1 VGPVAISNRA
11 VPPVPTARRGL
22 SVFSLHATVPAMP
35 PSKVLIALTCVVAA
49 ACNYQKP
56 RPSLAKPER
65 GAQATEPANPPPAAP
80 AKTLRYAFVTM
91 GRPAGGAELSIA
103 ADGTRTSHFAF
114 NDRGRGPDLTTTIKV
129 DERGWPTSAHSTGV
143 NYWKAPVEETVA
155 LTQGSISW
163 TSTGESGSAP
173 AERGYFAPVLGPFDS
188 SAMLARALARAPNQ
202 RLALLPAGEAWIDDE
217 TTLEVEVGGARRTLR
232 RLALAGFGFAPELL
246 WVDADGELFASVS
259 SWSSLIVAGA
269 EPLIARLLEEDE
281 RWRQDR
287 AGKLAAELTQK
298 PPAAGL
304 AITNAR
310 LFDSE
315 KKQVRE
321 GITVVLVGDKITAVG
336 GRTTKIPAGAQV
348 IDAAGRML
356 IPGLWDMHVHLG
368 DGDGL
373 LDLAMGVTS
382 VRDLGNT
389 PAVLDPRVARFD
401 AGTELGPRVLR
412 AGLIDGPGELAAPT
426 GAIAAT
432 AEEGIAHVDRFAKLG
447 YQQIKLY
454 SSLDPKLVPILAR
467 AAHARGLRVSGHIPQ
482 GMIASQAVEAGYDE
496 IQHANMLFLN
506 FLLKPGDDTRGPARF
521 KVVAELGSTLDLT
534 SRPVADFLALLLRKK
549 TVLDP
554 TVATFEAMFTS
565 EPKDPDAAL
574 SPYFGRLP
582 AQIERGARGGGL
594 EATPEQR
601 EIYRASHAAMGK
613 LVKLAWERGVPIVA
627 GTDSYAGLT
636 LARELEL
643 YVAAGIPPAD
653 VLSIAT
659 IGAARV
665 MNRQKELGS
674 ISVGKRADLVLLD
687 GDPTKQI
694 GDVRNA
700 SLVVSRGNLFDPA
713 RLFSAVGM
721 QPRK

>member
-1 VGPVAISNRA
+1 
-11 VPPVPTARRGL
+11 L
-22 SVFSLHATVPAMP
+22 SVFALHATVPAMQS
-35 PSKVLIALTCVVAA
+35 SKVLIALTCVVAG
-49 ACNYQKP
+49 ACGGATP
-56 RPSLAKPER
+56 TPTPMLPSGDRSSAE
-65 GAQATEPANPPPAAP
+65 QPAPPAAP
-80 AKTLRYAFVTM
+80 AKNLRYAVLTM

-114 NDRGRGPDLTTTIKV
+114 NDRGRGPDLSTTITA
-129 DERGWPTSAHSTGV
+129 DERGWPTSVRSSGK
-143 NYWKAPVEETVA
+143 NYWKAPVEETVQ
-155 LTQGSISW
+155 LTQGSLRW
-163 TSTGESGSAP
+163 TSTSESGSAP
-173 AERGYFAPVLGPFDS
+173 AAGGYFVPTLGPFDS
-188 SAMLARALARAPNQ
+188 SAMLVRALAKAPSR
-202 RLALLPAGEAWIDDE
+202 RLPLLPAGEAWIEDE
-217 TTLEVEVGGARRTLR
+217 TTLEVEVGGAKRTIRRV
-232 RLALAGFGFAPELL
+232 ALAGAGFAPELL

-269 EPLIARLLEEDE
+269 EPLIGKLLEEDQ
-281 RWRQDR
+281 RWRQGR
-287 AGKLAAELTQK
+287 AVKLATELTQQ

-315 KKQVRE
+315 KKQVRD
-321 GITVVLVGDKITAVG
+321 GITVVIVGDKITAVG
-336 GRTTKIPAGAQV
+336 GRATKIPAGAQV
-348 IDAAGRML
+348 IDANGRTL

-368 DGDGL
+368 DDDGVL
-373 LDLAMGVTS
+373 HLAMGVTS
-382 VRDLGNT
+382 VRDLGNDAAT
-389 PAVLDPRVARFD
+389 LDARLVRYD

-432 AEEGIAHVDRFAKLG
+432 AEEGIAHVDRFAKAG

-454 SSLDPKLVPILAR
+454 SSLDPKLVPILTKQ
-467 AAHARGLRVSGHIPQ
+467 AHARGLRVSGHIPQ

-521 KVVAELGSTLDLT
+521 KIVAEGAAAFDLT
-534 SRPVADFLALLLRKK
+534 SKPVNDFLALLLRKK

-554 TVATFEAMFTS
+554 TVATFEAMFAA
-565 EPKDPDAAL
+565 EPKDPDASLA
-574 SPYFGRLP
+574 PYFGRLP
-582 AQIERGARGGGL
+582 AQVERGARGGGL
-594 EATPEQR
+594 EATPAQR
-601 EIYRASHAAMGK
+601 EVYRASHAAMGK
-613 LVKLAWERGVPIVA
+613 FVKLAWQRGVPIVA
-627 GTDSYAGLT
+627 GTDATAGLT

-643 YVAAGIPPAD
+643 YVAAGIPAAD

-665 MNRQKELGS
+665 MNQQKELGS
-674 ISVGKRADLVLLD
+674 IAVGKRADLVLID

-694 GDVRNA
+694 GDVRNT

-713 RLFSAVGM
+713 KLFTAVGM
-721 QPRK
+721 QPRT